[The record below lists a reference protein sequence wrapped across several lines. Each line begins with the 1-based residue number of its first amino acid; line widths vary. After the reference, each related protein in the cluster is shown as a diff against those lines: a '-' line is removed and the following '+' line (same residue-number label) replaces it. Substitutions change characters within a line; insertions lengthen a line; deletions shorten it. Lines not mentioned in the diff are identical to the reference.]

1 MKPVIVTLVFLCAGN
16 ICNAQSQKEKFITY
30 GLQKDRAETAA
41 ARGEHAQAMAI
52 YDSAFATLPFL
63 GYDYYDAVLN
73 ALEAG
78 SDERANNLLIQGTE
92 NGLVVEGLYDST
104 IISFLQSER
113 CMPYLNMRDYM
124 KACWLSRADTAKIR
138 KMKELGSWW
147 VMIEDANGNLTKQKA
162 STAYDRLWVFVKEKE
177 NGNGPQ
183 RSKWAG
189 NRNATICS
197 TCCSTTAWTTL
208 DIRTIRSGSSRDRL
222 SVGRVLAFA
231 IGNTPK
237 TSFHENLGYCVDPS
251 DYKKAVLYDS
261 ASTVARSPCR
271 RITSPRML
279 RNRSGTNRQKQPR
292 SFQDDQ
298 AIDAPGHNRW
308 RIRFAE

>member
-162 STAYDRLWVFVKEKE
+162 STAYDRLLGLCEGKRMAHNARNGKPMLLFAVPAAQLLGQLSGQSEVAAGITVYSKE
-177 NGNGPQ
+177 
-183 RSKWAG
+183 R
-189 NRNATICS
+189 
-197 TCCSTTAWTTL
+197 
-208 DIRTIRSGSSRDRL
+208 
-222 SVGRVLAFA
+222 
-231 IGNTPK
+231 
-237 TSFHENLGYCVDPS
+237 
-251 DYKKAVLYDS
+251 
-261 ASTVARSPCR
+261 STVAPCR
-271 RITSPRML
+271 RITSPLFR
-279 RNRSGTNRQKQPR
+279 T
-292 SFQDDQ
+292 
-298 AIDAPGHNRW
+298 W
-308 RIRFAE
+308 RILQQPGR

>member
-147 VMIEDANGNLTKQKA
+147 VMIEDTNGNLTKQKD
-162 STAYDRLWVFVKEKE
+162 STAYDRLLVFVKE
-177 NGNGPQ
+177 NGWPTTLEMGNQCYYLQYLLLNCLDNYPDNP
-183 RSKWAG
+183 KWQQVLPYIQGAINRGTLPPDYLAPFQDMADIAAG
-189 NRNATICS
+189 RPMTYGTLLDYYWDIPSNRNVVERN
-197 TCCSTTAWTTL
+197 TL
-208 DIRTIRSGSSRDRL
+208 DANRRS
-222 SVGRVLAFA
+222 
-231 IGNTPK
+231 IG
-237 TSFHENLGYCVDPS
+237 LGPISDFLFRKEMDPE
-251 DYKKAVLYDS
+251 DVHF
-261 ASTVARSPCR
+261 VEP
-271 RITSPRML
+271 
-279 RNRSGTNRQKQPR
+279 
-292 SFQDDQ
+292 
-298 AIDAPGHNRW
+298 
-308 RIRFAE
+308 